1 MNLLITATAGTM
13 ESNDIMVTL
22 EPAQSGGIQISLTS
36 NVLQQ
41 FGRQIEAVI
50 RDTLTHYGIENAE
63 VTAVDKGA
71 LDCTVRARV
80 TPHSRRGDR
89 TASSRRARIP
99 GRSPASSEA
108 LVPSSSTVK
117 PSASAAARM
126 VRKIICLQ

>member
-13 ESNDIMVTL
+13 ESNDIMITL

-50 RDTLTHYGIENAE
+50 RDTRAHYGIENAE
-63 VTAVDKGA
+63 VSAVDKGA

-80 TPHSRRGDR
+80 T
-89 TASSRRARIP
+89 TAIFRAAQ
-99 GRSPASSEA
+99 SDAYEWE
-108 LVPSSSTVK
+108 VK
-117 PSASAAARM
+117 
-126 VRKIICLQ
+126 

>member
-63 VTAVDKGA
+63 VTA

-80 TPHSRRGDR
+80 T
-89 TASSRRARIP
+89 AAIF
-99 GRSPASSEA
+99 RSAQSDAYEWE
-108 LVPSSSTVK
+108 VK
-117 PSASAAARM
+117 
-126 VRKIICLQ
+126 